1 MSASEDMRCRDEA
14 VSWFTRLQNRSVTTG
29 ELGEFAR
36 WRRNHANAA
45 AYQEVERL
53 WADSARL
60 SSDPDILAALTQ
72 AQQDDETVRL
82 PSSGVRLAVILAAIA
97 ALIMLGFFAIGA
109 LLPTPTYRTAV
120 GETSVAKLED
130 GSRIQLDTDSSLTSD
145 FRKNVRHVS
154 LVRGQAYFD
163 VAHDP
168 QRPFVVDVGQGATVT
183 AVGTSFDVQRLNDRS
198 RVYLASGSVVIR
210 RGAQTL
216 AILKAG
222 ERVEFQSVGP
232 ASSVD
237 RSVATLTV
245 WRERRLSFDETPLGE
260 AVIDMNRYTKSPIVL
275 NSASGGTALMNGEF
289 SVDDPKGFVGA
300 INTLFGPGT
309 ATISSRPN

>member
-29 ELGEFAR
+29 ELNEFAQ
-36 WRRNHANAA
+36 WRRSRANAA
-45 AYQEVERL
+45 AYQEVEKL

-60 SSDPDILAALTQ
+60 SSDPDILAALEQ
-72 AQQDDETVRL
+72 GRPDGEALRL
-82 PSSGVRLAVILAAIA
+82 PPSIRRFAVVLAAVA
-97 ALIMLGFFAIGA
+97 ALVTLGFFAIGA
-109 LLPTPTYRTAV
+109 FLPTPKYRTAI

-168 QRPFVVDVGQGATVT
+168 QRPFVVDVGQDATVT
-183 AVGTSFDVQRLNDRS
+183 ALGTSFDVQRLNDRS
-198 RVYLASGSVVIR
+198 RVYLASGSVVIK
-210 RGAQTL
+210 RGAETL
-216 AILKAG
+216 ATLKPG
-222 ERVEFQSVGP
+222 ERVEFKSVGP
-232 ASSVD
+232 ASPVD
-237 RSVATLTV
+237 RSVATLTG

-260 AVIDMNRYTKSPIVL
+260 AVTDMNRYTKSPIVL
-275 NSASGGTALMNGEF
+275 SSAAGRTALMSGEF
-289 SVDDPKGFVGA
+289 SVDDPDGFVGA
-300 INTLFGPGT
+300 INALFGPGT
-309 ATISSRPN
+309 ATVAGPPN